1 MLGVAKANKCMSCL
15 KRRGIH
21 ARIHRSWQPMCG
33 ADPGLG
39 RRSDMFMEPNH
50 PCMTEIALRKELIA
64 LGHTD
69 RSLARAV
76 ADGQL
81 AKPRR
86 GAYVDGAVWRSLTEE
101 ERYAVRVRAALRQA
115 RADVVASHVS
125 SLPFVVGPM
134 WALPL
139 DDVHLLRRDGK
150 SGRHEAGIQQHRGA
164 ILEGDVVTIGDVEA
178 CAPMRA
184 TLEVATLTSVEA
196 GLVVLNHFLHRG
208 DFTAEQIRKRYERG
222 MERWPSSLCTDLVLR
237 LGDSRIASVGES
249 RTLYFLWRHHFPAP
263 IPQFEIVDGALFFAL
278 LDFAFP
284 DLGVW
289 IEFDGKEKYLRFRR
303 PGESVVDAVV
313 REKQRE
319 SRIAELTGWR
329 CIRITWGDLADPVRL
344 ERRIREVIAS
354 VAATR
359 SRR

>member
-1 MLGVAKANKCMSCL
+1 MF
-15 KRRGIH
+15 I
-21 ARIHRSWQPMCG
+21 
-33 ADPGLG
+33 DPQ
-39 RRSDMFMEPNH
+39 H

-76 ADGQL
+76 TDGQL

-86 GAYVDGAVWRSLTEE
+86 GAYVDGAVWRCLTEE

-115 RADVVASHVS
+115 CSEAVASHVS
-125 SLPFVVGPM
+125 SLPFVDSPM

-139 DDVHLLRRDGK
+139 DDVHLLRKDGK

-164 ILEGDVVTIGDVEA
+164 ILEGDVVTIGDIEV

-184 TLEVATLTSVEA
+184 TLEVVTLASVEA

-208 DFTAEQIRKRYERG
+208 DFTGEQIRERYDQG
-222 MERWPSSLCTDLVLR
+222 MERWPSSLNTDLVLR
-237 LGDSRIASVGES
+237 LGDPRIASVGES

-263 IPQFEIVDGALFFAL
+263 IPQYEVFDGALFFAQ

-284 DLGVW
+284 VLGVW
-289 IEFDGKEKYLRFRR
+289 IEFDGKEKYLKFRR

-329 CIRITWGDLADPVRL
+329 CIRITWADLAYPVRL
-344 ERRIREVIAS
+344 ERRIREIVAS

-359 SRR
+359 HR